1 MSKLLRAVTLLLLLT
16 TSLLPAGY
24 AATAVPPVSGVV
36 LMPPNVQLFGHISL
50 INCYVLSNSCYAVVE
65 LRDTPGKSVVIR
77 TTETRLQSLLETALA
92 TGNLI
97 AFVGQGVLV
106 QSPPRGGT
114 WNMEVYAIDE
124 VTLYNHK

>member
-77 TTETRLQSLLETALA
+77 TTETKLQSLLETALA

>member
-1 MSKLLRAVTLLLLLT
+1 MTSKLLRAVLFLLLM
-16 TSLLPAGY
+16 TSLLQTGY
-24 AATAVPPVSGVV
+24 AAAATAPVTGVA
-36 LMPPNVQLFGHISL
+36 LMPPNVQLFGHVSL

-77 TTETRLQSLLETALA
+77 TAETRLQSLLETALA

-124 VTLYNHK
+124 ITLYNRK